1 MLVWLAR
8 DSHDAFVRALGF
20 LDVVSLVHCEMSSK
34 FVKNAASDAW
44 IAVDKAIDAKRK
56 AYGETPRQRA
66 IRSSPIY
73 RRHLL
78 SQYAARVEKLR
89 PSSSEALLYGAEV
102 MQGDDYDFYIR
113 FATVVDEER
122 DEYWDVLVGS
132 FVPPKGPL
140 VPPGPNRGEET
151 MFLA

>member
-1 MLVWLAR
+1 MLVWLAL
-8 DSHDAFVRALGF
+8 DSHDALVRALGF

-89 PSSSEALLYGAEV
+89 PSSSEALVYGAEV
-102 MQGDDYDFYIR
+102 MQGDDYDFCMMY
-113 FATVVDEER
+113 
-122 DEYWDVLVGS
+122 
-132 FVPPKGPL
+132 VPEWEGGGVSIEFDGRRRKCRHTFTG
-140 VPPGPNRGEET
+140 NEWKFT
-151 MFLA
+151 MILE